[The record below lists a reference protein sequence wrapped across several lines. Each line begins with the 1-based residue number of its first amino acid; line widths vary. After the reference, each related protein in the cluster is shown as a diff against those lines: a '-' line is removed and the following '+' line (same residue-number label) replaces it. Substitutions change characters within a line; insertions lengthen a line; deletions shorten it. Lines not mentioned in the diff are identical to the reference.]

1 MSSTPEQFIYSE
13 ELYQLPARVIVLIP
27 MPWNELS
34 DGEKALLAKILSAA
48 RLSLQGVQILQDTTV
63 AIESL
68 KVYNPAVVISF
79 GVALTPP
86 TDLYEPKNIDGITII
101 RSDKLDALDDTKK
114 KDLWAALKKLISA

>member
-1 MSSTPEQFIYSE
+1 MSSTSEQFIYNE
-13 ELYQLPARVIVLIP
+13 ELYQLPARVIILIP

-86 TDLYEPKNIDGITII
+86 TDLYEPKKIDGITII